1 LFAVVV
7 KMEKFSGEGALRVFE
22 IYGCFVRGLES
33 WQLMIEGKHFSV

>member
-7 KMEKFSGEGALRVFE
+7 KMEKFSGEGAAQGLE
-22 IYGCFVRGLES
+22 IYGCFVRGLRS